1 MKIELLLYMW
11 RETVAVYLER
21 SSTKLKLSL
30 DLKNQNAGCIPR
42 NPNRKREKWHQ
53 QKVYG
58 LIHRGLWITAP
69 YGQSENQ
76 VVPPALALCPI
87 AEHAWVFKN
96 IETALDKVDILK
108 VGFGIY
114 SEPKAIKD

>member
-1 MKIELLLYMW
+1 MLD
-11 RETVAVYLER
+11 RDLER
-21 SSTKLKLSL
+21 DDRSGLPIRNYRSL
-30 DLKNQNAGCIPR
+30 RAI
-42 NPNRKREKWHQ
+42 REKWSQ

-69 YGQSENQ
+69 YGQDENQ